1 MPVLKNLNN
10 LSLINIALERK
21 EATQI
26 NSGAIAVTTGKY
38 TGRCPTAKRFVLEAR
53 SKHDIY
59 WTDNQSVSCEEF
71 DKKLKFMLNY
81 FDHMMPHY
89 FQQDLIANH
98 DKNYALNLRVKTTT
112 AWQSLFTQNMF
123 IAPEDNELINFKP
136 DWELFC
142 APELADEPFV
152 WISFEKRQILIG
164 GTHYA
169 GEIKKSVFTVLN
181 FLLPE
186 KGILPMHCSVNVDRE
201 GKNPAIFFGLSG
213 TGKTTL
219 SSDVNRLLVGDD
231 EHCWTDIG
239 LSNFEG
245 GCYAKVIDLSCE
257 DEPQIWEA
265 CQKNGAILENVII
278 DNYNN
283 PDFNDSKLT
292 ENTRASYPL
301 EYIPSV
307 KSDGVCGHPRNVVM
321 LTCDAF
327 GILPPVAKLGIN
339 SGDVFEHFI
348 LGYTSKIAGTE
359 EGVSDPRATF
369 SYCYGAP
376 FMPRNP
382 IEYANLLVAKAIQHN
397 VDCWLVNTGWTGGA
411 YGKGKR
417 ISISVTRKIIDAI
430 HTGELKLTKFIK
442 HQFTGLDIPVE
453 VAGINSRILSPE
465 LMWDDIEAYEQQCNK
480 LYKLFNNQKKE
491 NRSLMHAHFHMKN
504 KVHNYS

>member
-1 MPVLKNLNN
+1 MPIFRNLDSS
-10 LSLINIALERK
+10 SLITLALERK
-21 EATQI
+21 EASSI
-26 NSGAIAVTTGKY
+26 NSGALVVTTGKW
-38 TGRCPTAKRFVLEAR
+38 TGRCPSAKCFALESI
-53 SKHDIY
+53 SKRNIY
-59 WTDNQSVSCEEF
+59 WSDNQSISREEF
-71 DKKLKFMLNY
+71 DEKFKFMLSY
-81 FDHMMPHY
+81 FDNLVDDY
-89 FQQDLIANH
+89 FQQDLIVNH
-98 DKNYALNLRVKTTT
+98 DNDYAINLLVKTTT
-112 AWQSLFTQNMF
+112 AWQSLFARNMF
-123 IAPEDNELINFKP
+123 IVPPIDDSENFKH

-142 APELADEPFV
+142 APELCDEPFV
-152 WISFEKRQILIG
+152 WISFEKQQILIG
-164 GTHYA
+164 GTRYA

-186 KGILPMHCSVNVDRE
+186 KGVLPMHCSVNVDKE

-231 EHCWTDIG
+231 EHCWTDVG

-245 GCYAKVIDLSCE
+245 GCYAKVIDLSHE

-278 DNYNN
+278 DNCNN

-301 EYIPSV
+301 EFIPSV
-307 KSDGVCGHPRNVVM
+307 KSDGVCGHPKNVVM

-327 GILPPVAKLGIN
+327 GILPPVSKLDIN

-348 LGYTSKIAGTE
+348 LGYTAKVAGTE
-359 EGVSDPRATF
+359 AGISEPEATF

-382 IEYANLLVAKAIQHN
+382 IEYANLLVSKAIQHGVN
-397 VDCWLVNTGWTGGA
+397 CWLVNTGWIGGP

-417 ISISVTRKIIDAI
+417 IPISITRKIIDTI
-430 HTGELKLTKFIK
+430 HDGTLASTNFIN
-442 HQFTGLDIPVE
+442 HSYTGLQIPTNIS
-453 VAGINSRILSPE
+453 GIDSKILTPE
-465 LMWDDIEAYEQQCNK
+465 LTWDDIEAYKLQCSA
-480 LYKLFNNQKKE
+480 LYKTFNDHKK
-491 NRSLMHAHFHMKN
+491 RSFPLMQQHFRIKN
-504 KVHNYS
+504 